1 MQLIVA
7 KKLWVILMSIGER
20 IVQLR
25 NDKGVSQGQLAQ
37 ILGVSRQAI
46 SKWENDQSSPDTLHL
61 IKLADVLDTEVEY
74 LATGRK
80 PVYEEAP
87 IVVNMVH
94 KVDKVVEKVVEKPI
108 LRKIVRVKYVRNPLE
123 YFLLA
128 VISLIIGLILGAIFL
143 YLPSPSPLLDKK
155 RRYTIVHLLFLVGEA
170 GLEPARPQ

>member
-108 LRKIVRVKYVRNPLE
+108 LRKIVQVKYVRNPLE

-143 YLPSPSPLLDKK
+143 
-155 RRYTIVHLLFLVGEA
+155 
-170 GLEPARPQ
+170 

>member
-7 KKLWVILMSIGER
+7 KKLWLILMSIGER

-87 IVVNMVH
+87 IVVNMVR

-143 YLPSPSPLLDKK
+143 
-155 RRYTIVHLLFLVGEA
+155 
-170 GLEPARPQ
+170 

>member
-1 MQLIVA
+1 
-7 KKLWVILMSIGER
+7 MSIGER

-37 ILGVSRQAI
+37 ILGVSRQTI

-143 YLPSPSPLLDKK
+143 
-155 RRYTIVHLLFLVGEA
+155 
-170 GLEPARPQ
+170 